1 MKNIEYAE
9 LLLDYDVVSFGMF
22 QYSPNTGGVLESV
35 PSIYGKKPL
44 KMLKAA
50 VTQLLTQGRASKRI
64 LDCFR
69 ELMETIDQICLKTAD
84 S

>member
-1 MKNIEYAE
+1 MPPFLNKVNRHNHRLALCRPCLMKNIEYAE
-9 LLLDYDVVSFGMF
+9 LLLDHDVVSFGVF

-50 VTQLLTQGRASKRI
+50 VTQLLTQGRASK
-64 LDCFR
+64 
-69 ELMETIDQICLKTAD
+69 
-84 S
+84 